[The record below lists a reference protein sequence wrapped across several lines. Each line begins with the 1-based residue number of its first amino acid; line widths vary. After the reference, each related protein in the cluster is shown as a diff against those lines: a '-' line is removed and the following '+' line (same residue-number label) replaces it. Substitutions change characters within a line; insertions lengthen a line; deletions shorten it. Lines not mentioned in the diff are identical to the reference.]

1 MNVMASL
8 DTDGVTQQADVP
20 ETAGSD
26 RLAATLQAALE
37 RQRTAFVA
45 EMAPTLAVRL
55 GRLARLKAM
64 ITTHEKQIIAAIN
77 DDFGGRPRQQ
87 TQLADLLMVLQAIRL
102 ASKRLKIWMKTQKVK
117 TQFNYRPGSN
127 RIMRQPLGVVG
138 IVSPWNYPLNLA
150 LGPAVGALAA
160 GNRVMIKPSEFTP
173 KFSALLHDMVAKTF
187 APEEMLV
194 VLGDAAVGKAFVD
207 LAFDHLV
214 FTGSTAVGRQV
225 AVAVARHLTPVTLE
239 LGGKSPAVI
248 DSSADMAV
256 AARSIAHGKLL
267 NGGQTCISPDYVLVP
282 KPREDEFVKAFRAA
296 ATRQYPHFNDN
307 ADYTAIISEAHL
319 ARLDALVADAA
330 AKGATIIKLS
340 DEVRKADARRFAP
353 VLILNPSDQMRVMQ
367 EEIFGPILPI
377 LTYDAMPD
385 AISLINQ
392 KDRPLSLYWFG
403 ADKTNR
409 DLLLTQ
415 TVAGGVTIND
425 CLMHFAQENAPFGGV
440 GASGNGAYHGEW
452 GFLTFT
458 KQTQVYYQSTRSL
471 APLLHPPYGKVFAL
485 LWAWM
490 RRTA

>member
-1 MNVMASL
+1 MASL
-8 DTDGVTQQADVP
+8 DTQAGTRLTLP
-20 ETAGSD
+20 ETGD
-26 RLAATLQAALE
+26 HDQLAAHLQAAFE
-37 RQRTAFVA
+37 RQRAAFMA
-45 EMAPTLAVRL
+45 DMAPDLAVRL

-64 ITTHEKQIIAAIN
+64 INSHESQIVAAIN
-77 DDFGGRPRQQ
+77 EDFGGRARQQ

-102 ASKRLKIWMKTQKVK
+102 ASKRLKGWMKTRKVK

-127 RIMRQPLGVVG
+127 RVMRQPLGVIG

-160 GNRVMIKPSEFTP
+160 GNRVMIKPSEYTP
-173 KFSALLHDMVAKTF
+173 KFSALLQDMVAKTF

-194 VLGDAAVGKAFVD
+194 VPGDAATGKAFVE
-207 LAFDHLV
+207 LPFDHLV
-214 FTGSTAVGRQV
+214 FTGSTAVGRMV
-225 AVAVARHLTPVTLE
+225 ATAAARNLTPVTLE

-248 DSSADMAV
+248 DASADMAA

-282 KPREDEFVKAFRAA
+282 KAREAEFVAAFRAA
-296 ATRQYPHFNDN
+296 AGRQYPHFMDN
-307 ADYTAIISEAHL
+307 ADYTAIISDAHL

-330 AKGATIIKLS
+330 AKGGTIVRLS
-340 DEVRKADARRFAP
+340 DETRKAEARRFAP
-353 VLILNPSDQMRVMQ
+353 VMIQNPSGQMRVMQ
-367 EEIFGPILPI
+367 EEIFGPILPV
-377 LTYDAMPD
+377 LTYETLAE
-385 AISLINQ
+385 AISLINS

-403 ADKTNR
+403 TDKANR
-409 DLLLTQ
+409 DGLLRQ
-415 TVAGGVTIND
+415 TVTGGVTIND

-458 KQTQVYYQSTRSL
+458 KQTHVYYQSPHSL